1 MNFILVSHLFLF
13 FYPFLVSSDERLAE
27 FFLRPKVVYGDPEF
41 PNLIHFSA
49 PKDEFFTFNLP
60 LPSNNEDL
68 IHPCNSF
75 DQTIALCNHFPKREP
90 LFPLEHVNY
99 IIQFY
104 DFSIFG
110 VPQIYGYARFK
121 ENSISYTRYTDSIRV
136 QYSNG
141 TKFPFI
147 GTMGPSNCTP
157 VLSRFHIINLTPTIC
172 LGEWQEWGQLY
183 EDCM

>member
-13 FYPFLVSSDERLAE
+13 FYPFLVTSDERLAE
-27 FFLRPKVVYGDPEF
+27 FILRPQFDSFELFDSK
-41 PNLIHFSA
+41 HFSSA
-49 PKDEFFTFNLP
+49 KDEFFTFNVP

-68 IHPCNSF
+68 THPCNSF
-75 DQTIALCNHFPKREP
+75 DPTIALCNHFPKREP
-90 LFPLEHVNY
+90 LFPLDHVYY

-121 ENSISYTRYTDSIRV
+121 ENSISYTLYRNPIEFK
-136 QYSNG
+136 YSNG
-141 TKFPFI
+141 TKCPFT

-157 VLSRFHIINLTPTIC
+157 VLSRFHIINLIPTIC
-172 LGEWQEWGQLY
+172 LGDWQEWGQLY